1 MVIVNIKKEDSKK
14 AFKKEAVFK
23 VPKIKGY
30 PTIRIE
36 KGCDFQRNTNFSYS
50 SQPLFFSLSNSCT
63 LHADYALSGIHNAP
77 HICAQYQPSNKYRQL
92 AMFHILYVIMEY
104 QGFI

>member
-50 SQPLFFSLSNSCT
+50 SQPLCT
-63 LHADYALSGIHNAP
+63 SAAEGFAFRFVTIIWMNTVITANANCFCVTACILVINTIVYAA
-77 HICAQYQPSNKYRQL
+77 
-92 AMFHILYVIMEY
+92 
-104 QGFI
+104 

>member
-50 SQPLFFSLSNSCT
+50 SQPRYFIKSTTESTKIAKGDTVIWKNLCYYLCVQYMEI
-63 LHADYALSGIHNAP
+63 LWLQYE
-77 HICAQYQPSNKYRQL
+77 ICVK
-92 AMFHILYVIMEY
+92 
-104 QGFI
+104 G

>member
-50 SQPLFFSLSNSCT
+50 SQPLIEISFKFRHK
-63 LHADYALSGIHNAP
+63 LHINYH
-77 HICAQYQPSNKYRQL
+77 K
-92 AMFHILYVIMEY
+92 
-104 QGFI
+104 

>member
-50 SQPLFFSLSNSCT
+50 SQPLTTIMLHVYILFPQNVATAQSYRLRV
-63 LHADYALSGIHNAP
+63 HADAALSSAH
-77 HICAQYQPSNKYRQL
+77 
-92 AMFHILYVIMEY
+92 
-104 QGFI
+104 

>member
-50 SQPLFFSLSNSCT
+50 SQPLSCFLSFTDYVTCKAVVLSSANAAFF
-63 LHADYALSGIHNAP
+63 
-77 HICAQYQPSNKYRQL
+77 QQL
-92 AMFHILYVIMEY
+92 QTAVRIV
-104 QGFI
+104 

>member
-50 SQPLFFSLSNSCT
+50 SQPLSQHFLPNKLFLLLLYFTFFRFLLDIKHT
-63 LHADYALSGIHNAP
+63 LDT
-77 HICAQYQPSNKYRQL
+77 
-92 AMFHILYVIMEY
+92 F
-104 QGFI
+104 

>member
-50 SQPLFFSLSNSCT
+50 SQPLKT
-63 LHADYALSGIHNAP
+63 
-77 HICAQYQPSNKYRQL
+77 
-92 AMFHILYVIMEY
+92 V
-104 QGFI
+104 